1 VIRNHLLIKP
11 RDATGI
17 KILAILMVL
26 AICLLYSV
34 SASLNSITIGPYIVS
49 FDSNTT
55 KTLTIQPHSNAKKSL
70 EGVSVEFYG
79 LEITDRNTPSEAAK
93 AQIGIYK
100 YDAPIPSS
108 LEYDAEQAAKL
119 FHVLDRV
126 VTVNYRTIDGRPG
139 YVVNGVNKNGRIE
152 YSAGYRLDEMTEVDI
167 IGSLPEIRNILDTI
181 RIEKTSINGK

>member
-1 VIRNHLLIKP
+1 M
-11 RDATGI
+11 
-17 KILAILMVL
+17 AILLVL

-34 SASLNSITIGPYIVS
+34 SASLNSITIGPYNVS

-55 KTLTIQPHSNAKKSL
+55 KTLTIQPQYLDTKKSL
-70 EGVSVEFYG
+70 EGESVEFYG
-79 LEITDRNTPSEAAK
+79 LEVTDRNTPNEAAK
-93 AQIGIYK
+93 AQIGIYE
-100 YDAPIPSS
+100 YDSPIPNG

-139 YVVNGVNKNGRIE
+139 YVVKGVNKNGRIE
-152 YSAGYRLDEMTEVDI
+152 YSAGCRLDEMTEVDI

>member
-1 VIRNHLLIKP
+1 MKL
-11 RDATGI
+11 
-17 KILAILMVL
+17 LAILLVL

-34 SASLNSITIGPYIVS
+34 SASINSITIGPYNVS

-55 KTLTIQPHSNAKKSL
+55 KTLTIQPQYSDPKKSF
-70 EGVSVEFYG
+70 EGKSVEFYG
-79 LEITDRNTPSEAAK
+79 LEITDRNTPNEAAK

-119 FHVLDRV
+119 FHVLHRV

-139 YVVNGVNKNGRIE
+139 YAVNGVNKNGRIE
-152 YSAGYRLDEMTEVDI
+152 YSAGYRLDKMTKVDI

-181 RIEKTSINGK
+181 RIEKTSINSK

>member
-1 VIRNHLLIKP
+1 MKP
-11 RDATGI
+11 S
-17 KILAILMVL
+17 AILMVL
-26 AICLLYSV
+26 AIGLLCSV
-34 SASLNSITIGPYIVS
+34 SASPDNVTIGPYNVS

-55 KTLTIQPHSNAKKSL
+55 KTLTIQPQYPDAKKSL
-70 EGVSVEFYG
+70 EGESVEHYG

-100 YDAPIPSS
+100 YDVPIPSS
-108 LEYDAEQAAKL
+108 LEYDADQAAKL

-126 VTVNYRTIDGRPG
+126 VTVNFRTIDGRPG